1 MPIILKIVFISW
13 LISGCD
19 HKTVR
24 SGDQENTTGY
34 SQNLATS
41 LPPGAATIHS
51 DYLNPDFTAV
61 SGNDLE
67 QAIRSIPEF
76 SSFILYR
83 DGEIISEM
91 YNNGGA
97 ANRPANIKSASK
109 SILSA
114 LTGIA
119 LREGFIESI
128 DDPVSGYL
136 PANFDGIDDSLKHQI
151 TIRHLLMMNSGL
163 RSTSFGNYGAW
174 VVSRDWVGHAIRGP
188 QVHPPGRSM
197 AYSTGD
203 THILSAV
210 LSEASGMSTRQLAE
224 RYLFTPMN
232 QRIGGWDRDPQ
243 GYFFGGNNMALSPYA
258 LLEFGKLY
266 LNGGMYNGVQV
277 LDPEWIHKSLT
288 TYQHGISFNSRRHD
302 YGYLW
307 WHNTFGGHSV
317 WFAWG
322 YGGQYLFLIPEM
334 DAVIVLTGNPDT
346 RSRGMNNRIY
356 TIMETTVIPYLAG
369 SIKRD

>member
-1 MPIILKIVFISW
+1 MSLHLKLIIIAILFG
-13 LISGCD
+13 GCHYTSD
-19 HKTVR
+19 R
-24 SGDQENTTGY
+24 SGVPVNTSTEMPYVAASLQPGVTNVHTLY
-34 SQNLATS
+34 QN
-41 LPPGAATIHS
+41 S
-51 DYLNPDFTAV
+51 DFPAV

-91 YNNGGA
+91 YKNGGA

-128 DDPVSGYL
+128 DDPLSGYL
-136 PANFDGIDDSLKHQI
+136 PGYFDGIDDSLKHQI
-151 TIRHLLMMNSGL
+151 TIRHLLMMKSGL

-174 VVSRDWVGHAIRGP
+174 VVSRDWVGYAIRGP

-232 QRIGGWDRDPQ
+232 QGIGGWDRDPQ

-258 LLEFGKLY
+258 LLEFGRLY

-277 LDPEWIHKSLT
+277 LDPEWIQKSLT

-334 DAVIVLTGNPDT
+334 DAVVVLTGNPDT

-356 TIMETTVIPYLAG
+356 SIMETTVIPYLAG
-369 SIKRD
+369 STKRD